1 MIPSDRKTDQ
11 LIGQAI
17 EFFQRG
23 KLLKS
28 KNILSNILKDDPLNF
43 LALYILGLVYGGM
56 ENHRQ
61 AVVYLKRAVALNQ
74 YDASLLYNLA
84 NALIKIKHHSDAK
97 SYLENVLSIDPS
109 NSEAWM
115 SLGICYIKTS
125 DYPSAL
131 SAFNSAISINP
142 NYFEAILNKG
152 ACLKNLGQFDEALKT
167 YNYLIS
173 LKPDYAEAYLNM
185 GVVFK
190 EISQHELALEAHK
203 KALIINSSLVDA
215 WINLANTQQELSLMD
230 EAKNAYRK
238 ALLLQPNSLLAK
250 WGLTFSNIP
259 VVSDDSIS
267 DENHLSN
274 FEKELDSLEKWIA
287 KYLPIDPYEAVGSS
301 QPYHLAYLDQDHF
314 RLLSKHGQ
322 LCSKL
327 MNGWLNSQNSKLM
340 PCKKNNKIQI
350 AIISNHIR
358 NHSVWHAISKGLIAK
373 FNSRNFDL
381 HIFHLSNIDDSETS
395 FAKLNATSFTEGV
408 ISLESMIHLIQSKNI
423 QVILYPEIGMHQLT
437 SQLASLRLAPLQL
450 ASWGH
455 PITSGF
461 PNIDYFLSAEL
472 FEHSKDNFSENLLK
486 LPNLGSFFLRKEIN
500 ALPFDKNKYQLKSS
514 EVIYIC
520 PGIPFKYSPNFDF
533 IYPQIALKVGAC
545 KFIFF
550 SQHAQWTKALKNRL
564 SKQFSK
570 IGLNFIDYVVFLP
583 WLNKGEFYGL
593 MLNADVYLDTI
604 GFSGFNTAL
613 QAIECRLPIVTKQGQ
628 TLRSSLASG
637 ILKRIGMNHL
647 ITQTNEDYIDL
658 AARLATDKDFRL
670 RQKNKLMA
678 LSNIL
683 YEDMDP
689 INFLE
694 NFISNKVN

>member
-11 LIGQAI
+11 LIGQSI

-28 KNILSNILKDDPLNF
+28 KNILNNILKDDPLNF
-43 LALYILGLVYGGM
+43 LALYILGMVYAALD
-56 ENHRQ
+56 NHQQ
-61 AVVYLKRAVALNQ
+61 AIIYFKRAVILNQ

-97 SYLENVLSIDPS
+97 SYLENVLRIEPN
-109 NSEAWM
+109 NSEAWL

-152 ACLKNLGQFDEALKT
+152 ACLKNLGRFNEALKT
-167 YNYLIS
+167 YDYLIS
-173 LKPDYAEAYLNM
+173 IKPDYAEAYLNM

-190 EISQHELALEAHK
+190 EMTQHQLALEAHK
-203 KALIINSSLVDA
+203 KALKINPSLVDA

-230 EAKNAYRK
+230 EAKNAYHK
-238 ALLLQPNSLLAK
+238 ALLLQPKSLLAK

-259 VVSDDSIS
+259 VVSDDAVA
-267 DENHLSN
+267 DENHLRK
-274 FEKELDSLEKWIA
+274 FEEELDLLEKWIA
-287 KYLPIDPYEAVGSS
+287 KYLPNEAYEAVGSS
-301 QPYHLAYLDQDHF
+301 QPYHLAYLDQDHL

-327 MNGWLNSQNSKLM
+327 MNKWFNSQNHGLKPL
-340 PCKKNNKIQI
+340 KQNNKIQI

-358 NHSVWHAISKGLIAK
+358 NHSVWHAITKGLIAK
-373 FNSRNFDL
+373 FNIRNFDL
-381 HIFHLSNIDDSETS
+381 HIFHLSNIDDSETR
-395 FAKLNATSFTEGV
+395 FAKLNATSFTEGAM
-408 ISLESMIHLIQSKNI
+408 SLESIIHSIQSKNI

-437 SQLASLRLAPLQL
+437 AQLASLRLAPLQL
-450 ASWGH
+450 TSWGH

-472 FEHSKDNFSENLLK
+472 FDHSQDYFSENLLK
-486 LPNLGSFFLRKEIN
+486 LPNIGSFFLKNEID
-500 ALPFDKNKYQLKSS
+500 ALPFDKKKYQLESS
-514 EVIYIC
+514 EPIYIC
-520 PGIPFKYSPNFDF
+520 PGIPFKYSPNLDF
-533 IYPQIALKVGAC
+533 IYPQIALKVRAC

-550 SQHAQWTKALKNRL
+550 SQHAQWTEVLKNRL
-564 SKQFSK
+564 SKQFSNV
-570 IGLNFIDYVVFLP
+570 GLNFIDYVVFLP
-583 WLNKGEFYGL
+583 WLNKNEFYGL
-593 MLNADVYLDTI
+593 MLNADIYLDTI

-637 ILKRIGMNHL
+637 ILKRIGMDQL
-647 ITQTNEDYIDL
+647 IAQTNDDYISL
-658 AARLATDKDFRL
+658 AVRLATDKDFRL
-670 RQKNKLMA
+670 SQKNKMMSS
-678 LSNIL
+678 SNIL
-683 YEDMDP
+683 YEDIDA
-689 INFLE
+689 IHFLE